1 MPKITYLEKRAALQI
16 LLYLCSRK
24 KANRTELRENIKS
37 SLDAL
42 YSAIPILVS
51 LGLVEEKKQSKRF
64 PFEVEV
70 ELTEKGEKVA
80 RYLFEIEKI
89 LEG

>member
-1 MPKITYLEKRAALQI
+1 MSKIVRLEKRAALQI
-16 LLYLCSRK
+16 LLYLCSKK
-24 KANRTELRENIKS
+24 KANRTELRKNIKS

-42 YSAIPILVS
+42 YSAIPVLVG
-51 LGLVEEKKQSKRF
+51 LGLVKEKKQSRQF